1 MKKHKVT
8 ILLPKVFEELYK
20 RNLKNIF
27 NDKYIMREIFFNK
40 LYSKQQM
47 IDIAA
52 DEKVLIIT
60 LETIDKDVLEAY
72 SNLKILVIY
81 GVGFNNIDIQAA
93 KEKGIFV
100 TNASGANAISVA
112 ELSLGLMLSAA
123 RNIINVN
130 NLTKAGKW
138 NLFLGTEITHKTLG
152 IVGLGKI
159 GKELVKKITGFG
171 MKILAY
177 DVFRDEDFADKWK
190 VEYVDIDRL
199 ASESDFIS
207 LHVPSSKENYHLID
221 YNFFC
226 KMKKSAILINTARG
240 KIVNENDLIKALE
253 EKKIAG
259 AALDVFENEP
269 PSYHSRLFQLNNVVT
284 TSHIGGSTL
293 EAMIR
298 IGVITLKNL
307 EETFQGKIPKN
318 NVYKV

>member
-20 RNLKNIF
+20 RNLKKIF

-60 LETIDKDVLEAY
+60 LETIDRDVLEAY

-100 TNASGANAISVA
+100 TNSSGANAISVA

-123 RNIINVN
+123 RNIVNVN

-159 GKELVKKITGFG
+159 GKELVKKITGFD

-190 VEYVDIDRL
+190 VEYIDIDRL

>member
-1 MKKHKVT
+1 MKKYKVT

-20 RNLKNIF
+20 KNLRELF
-27 NDKYIMREIFFNK
+27 NDKYVMREIFFNK

-52 DEKVLIIT
+52 NEEALIIT
-60 LETIDKDVLEAY
+60 LETIDRDVLEAY
-72 SNLKILVIY
+72 SNLKIIANY
-81 GVGFNNIDIQAA
+81 GVGYDNVDIKAA

-100 TNASGANAISVA
+100 TNASGANAASVA
-112 ELSLGLMLSAA
+112 ELSLGLMLSVA

-138 NLFLGTEITHKTLG
+138 NLFLGTEINHKTLG
-152 IVGLGKI
+152 IIGLGKI
-159 GKELVKKITGFG
+159 GKELVKKITGFD

-226 KMKKSAILINTARG
+226 KMKKSAFLINSARG

-259 AALDVFENEP
+259 AALDVFKNEP

-307 EETFQGKIPKN
+307 EETFQGKIPTN
-318 NVYKV
+318 NVYKI